1 MAEVSIVGVDLA
13 KHVFQLHAAASDG
26 SVIFRRK
33 VSRSQFAG
41 MMAKLSRCV
50 VAMEA
55 CATAHHWGRV
65 LSAQGHE
72 VRLIPPVYVKRF
84 VKRQKND
91 MADAEAIVDAAQRPT
106 MRVVAIKSVDQ
117 QAHAM
122 LFRTRELLIGQ
133 RTQLAN
139 ALRGH
144 LAEHGH
150 IVPHGLGNVRR
161 FAGIVTDAT
170 NDLPQ
175 LVRDL
180 AHIYLDQVAQL
191 SVRIEA
197 LERQMADQAKKS
209 VICGFTFFALV
220 SAGLETALAGGR

>member
-1 MAEVSIVGVDLA
+1 
-13 KHVFQLHAAASDG
+13 
-26 SVIFRRK
+26 
-33 VSRSQFAG
+33 

-72 VRLIPPVYVKRF
+72 VRLIPPVYVKPF

-91 MADAEAIVDAAQRPT
+91 MADADAIVDAAQRPT
-106 MRVVAIKSVDQ
+106 MRVVSIKSVDQ

-161 FAGIVTDAT
+161 FAGIATDAT

-180 AHIYLDQVAQL
+180 ALIYLDQIAQL

-197 LERQMADQAKKS
+197 LERQMA
-209 VICGFTFFALV
+209 
-220 SAGLETALAGGR
+220 